1 MIVNMSN
8 KHLSFIFFIWLV
20 TACSQKITSV
30 DPWQEAETILAR
42 IVPPTFPD
50 RDFLLTDFGAV
61 ADGETDCT
69 EAFRNAIAACHE
81 AGGGRVVVPEGKFF
95 TGAIHLKS
103 NVNLHVSK
111 DAIVLFSQDPKKYL
125 PQVYTRFEAVELM
138 NYSPLIYSYEQE
150 NIAITGEGELNGQGT
165 PEHWWPWK
173 GKWSHANVTH
183 DVVKGTPT
191 QKEANERLKKMAE
204 EGVPVSERIFGEGDY
219 LRPNFIQPYKC
230 KNVLIE
236 GVTIKD
242 SPMWVIHPVL
252 CENVTI
258 RKVTVISHGP
268 NSDGCDP
275 ESSKDVLIEDCIFD
289 TGDDC
294 IAIKSG
300 RDHDGR
306 RVNVPSENI
315 IIRRCI
321 MKDGHGGVVIGSE
334 VSGNV
339 RNVFAEDCEMNSPH
353 LDRALRIKSN
363 SRRGGIIENVFM
375 RNVVVGDVA
384 DAVVRVYMFYA
395 NETGDNHPTVRN
407 IRVENVTS
415 QKSNYGLL
423 IDAEEEY
430 PVENIIIE
438 NCTFNNVSRGNIL
451 KGYKNLVLKN
461 VKVNGEALDA
471 PRNQDVVK
479 PEK

>member
-1 MIVNMSN
+1 MNIRL
-8 KHLSFIFFIWLV
+8 LSFVAFLLLV
-20 TACSQKITSV
+20 SSCAQKIATV
-30 DPWQEAETILAR
+30 FDPWKEAETILAR
-42 IVPPTFPD
+42 IKAPTFPD
-50 RDFLLTDFGAV
+50 RDFLITDFGAV
-61 ADGETDCT
+61 ADGVTDCT
-69 EAFRNAIAACHE
+69 EAFAKAIAACNQ
-81 AGGGRVVVPEGKFF
+81 AGGGRVVVPEGTYF

-103 NVNLHVSK
+103 NVNLHIAKGAV
-111 DAIVLFSQDPKKYL
+111 VLFSQDPKKYL

-138 NYSPLIYSYEQE
+138 NYSPLIYAYEQE
-150 NIAITGEGELNGQGT
+150 NIALTGEGELNGQGDT
-165 PEHWWPWK
+165 EHWWPWK
-173 GKWSHANVTH
+173 GKWSHAEFTYNPE
-183 DVVKGTPT
+183 KGAST

-204 EGVPVSERIFGEGDY
+204 EGVPVRERIFGEGDY

-236 GVTIKD
+236 GVTIKN

-252 CENVTI
+252 SENVTI

-275 ESSKDVLIEDCIFD
+275 ESSKDVLIEDCVFD

-315 IIRRCI
+315 IVRRCI

-363 SRRGGIIENVFM
+363 SRRGGTVENVFM

-384 DAVVRVYMFYA
+384 DAVVRIFMFYA

-423 IDAEEEY
+423 IDAEEAY
-430 PVENIIIE
+430 PVEDIYIE
-438 NCTFNNVSRGNIL
+438 NCSFDNVSKGNIL
-451 KGYKNLVLKN
+451 RGYKNLNLKN
-461 VKVNGEALDA
+461 VKVNGAELNAPLD
-471 PRNQDVVK
+471 QYVHK
-479 PEK
+479 TEKQ